1 MSGEEYKNYKKSL
14 SYWKRRPAK
23 ADSPNAVAQN
33 IRRLQGKDT
42 GVISKWINKDRK
54 NIDFVDLRDRLRA
67 YGMQLKNILE
77 EIAPDSTNKNS
88 APEELS
94 RILSTLDDLGAPIAK
109 ITDKNQAENFSR
121 AELREMRSGLTEYIG
136 NLNKLLFG
144 YYKNDKRIHYQI
156 INLTHFMNDAIVG
169 LDDAYETVSDHE
181 DLGGGDLGTL
191 RQEMT
196 KYGYMISS
204 GDKEAGMTP
213 SLYEAYLQLYK
224 TPREAIRNYS
234 RYIELKEKQDEG
246 GKLSNAETKEFG
258 KLSRIRNLAGDFDRS
273 HRYMLEKDSYSQ
285 QDIDYAFDLQKK
297 EKDGA
302 KSPDMNENHLFASN
316 IYQSLFFEKVF
327 GGLKD
332 RFLQASQKND
342 QKSGSE
348 LRRWLDTDMANCV
361 KQKRDE
367 MTKIVRAVIKEIKYP
382 NEENVLSELWFLINS
397 RWINRLFLGDK
408 EEKKRNQLRN
418 AFQKMSYY
426 GTLGEELAPIIRQ
439 VISEQPKIVEEEV
452 EEEDQLDDSF

>member
-1 MSGEEYKNYKKSL
+1 
-14 SYWKRRPAK
+14 
-23 ADSPNAVAQN
+23 
-33 IRRLQGKDT
+33 
-42 GVISKWINKDRK
+42 
-54 NIDFVDLRDRLRA
+54 
-67 YGMQLKNILE
+67 
-77 EIAPDSTNKNS
+77 
-88 APEELS
+88 
-94 RILSTLDDLGAPIAK
+94 
-109 ITDKNQAENFSR
+109 
-121 AELREMRSGLTEYIG
+121 MRSGLTEYIG

-156 INLTHFMNDAIVG
+156 INLTHYMNDAIVG

-204 GDKEAGMTP
+204 GGKEAGMTP
-213 SLYEAYLQLYK
+213 SLYEAYLQIYK

-234 RYIELKEKQDEG
+234 RYIELKEKQEEG

-258 KLSRIRNLAGDFDRS
+258 KLSRIRTLAGDFDRS

-327 GGLKD
+327 G
-332 RFLQASQKND
+332 
-342 QKSGSE
+342 
-348 LRRWLDTDMANCV
+348 
-361 KQKRDE
+361 
-367 MTKIVRAVIKEIKYP
+367 
-382 NEENVLSELWFLINS
+382 EN
-397 RWINRLFLGDK
+397 
-408 EEKKRNQLRN
+408 
-418 AFQKMSYY
+418 
-426 GTLGEELAPIIRQ
+426 
-439 VISEQPKIVEEEV
+439 
-452 EEEDQLDDSF
+452 

>member
-1 MSGEEYKNYKKSL
+1 
-14 SYWKRRPAK
+14 
-23 ADSPNAVAQN
+23 
-33 IRRLQGKDT
+33 
-42 GVISKWINKDRK
+42 
-54 NIDFVDLRDRLRA
+54 
-67 YGMQLKNILE
+67 
-77 EIAPDSTNKNS
+77 
-88 APEELS
+88 
-94 RILSTLDDLGAPIAK
+94 
-109 ITDKNQAENFSR
+109 
-121 AELREMRSGLTEYIG
+121 
-136 NLNKLLFG
+136 
-144 YYKNDKRIHYQI
+144 
-156 INLTHFMNDAIVG
+156 MNDAIIG

-213 SLYEAYLQLYK
+213 SLYEAYLQIYK

-234 RYIELKEKQDEG
+234 RYVELKEKQEEG

-285 QDIDYAFDLQKK
+285 QDIDYAFDLKKK

-302 KSPDMNENHLFASN
+302 KSPDMTENRLYASD
-316 IYQSLFFEKVF
+316 IYQSLFLEKVF
-327 GGLKD
+327 GGLKE
-332 RFLQASQKND
+332 RFLQASQEEGQN
-342 QKSGSE
+342 SVSE
-348 LRRWLDTDMANCV
+348 LRKWLDTDMANCV

-367 MTKIVRAVIKEIKYP
+367 MTKIVRAVVKDIKYP
-382 NEENVLSELWFLINS
+382 NEENVLSELWFLIMS

-408 EEKKRNQLRN
+408 EEKKRDQLRN
-418 AFQKMSYY
+418 TFQKMSYY
-426 GTLGEELAPIIRQ
+426 GTLGEELAQIIRQ

-452 EEEDQLDDSF
+452 EEEDRSESSF